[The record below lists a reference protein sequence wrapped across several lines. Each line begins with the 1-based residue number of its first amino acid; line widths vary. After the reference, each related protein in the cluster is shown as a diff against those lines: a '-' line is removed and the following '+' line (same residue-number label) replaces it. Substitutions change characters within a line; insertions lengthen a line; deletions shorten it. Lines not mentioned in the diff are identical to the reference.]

1 MGCDEEEG
9 TLLKQ
14 DFFIL
19 PKRIS
24 FPAQAG
30 RGGCSTRIHSGVFL
44 EEKDIQSKRKKAQ
57 PTVFM
62 RFLFAQEAGEL
73 EIQLRKRIKEASG
86 QPRCQPE
93 QAELGRAHIRSHQL
107 RASAPLPSRHRVTAF
122 WNAARRVRIPTRSG

>member
-9 TLLKQ
+9 TFLKK

-44 EEKDIQSKRKKAQ
+44 EEKDIQSKREKVQ
-57 PTVFM
+57 PPVFM

-86 QPRCQPE
+86 SHDASQNRRS
-93 QAELGRAHIRSHQL
+93 LGEA
-107 RASAPLPSRHRVTAF
+107 T
-122 WNAARRVRIPTRSG
+122 